1 MILVHEVKISEHSA
15 MIVTLNVAE
24 LTALIQEAVAVA
36 LRSGGSTAPDELL
49 DVERASTMLGHSE
62 IWLYRNSKRL
72 PFSVRTGRSVR
83 FSRKGI
89 EKWIEGQRRA

>member
-1 MILVHEVKISEHSA
+1 MEKSDNKEPGA

-24 LTALIQEAVAVA
+24 LKALIQEAVVIA
-36 LRSGGSTAPDELL
+36 LRNGSGSAADELL
-49 DVERASTMLGHSE
+49 DVERAAKMLGHSE

-72 PFSVRTGRSVR
+72 PFSVRTGRSIR

-89 EKWIEGQRRA
+89 EKWIEGQRRV

>member
-1 MILVHEVKISEHSA
+1 MEKSDVKEPGA
-15 MIVTLNVAE
+15 MIVTLNVSE
-24 LTALIQEAVAVA
+24 LKSLVQEAVIIA
-36 LRSGGSTAPDELL
+36 LRNGGGNAPDELL
-49 DVERASTMLGHSE
+49 DVESAAKMLGHSE